1 MVISNFLNLVGE
13 EDGEEDGHTVTDDEV
28 LQDVIQEHL
37 GIQSTQN
44 EEEEEEEQP
53 AGPVYSALDAKQALQ
68 ILIEFIK
75 CQDSLSTEDLQA
87 LERLEPKIDQI
98 RNALMVQGTLD
109 SWIR

>member
-1 MVISNFLNLVGE
+1 MAISNFLNPVGE
-13 EDGEEDGHTVTDDEV
+13 EDGEEDGHTVADDEV

-44 EEEEEEEQP
+44 EEEEEEQP
-53 AGPVYSALDAKQALQ
+53 AGPVHSALDAKQALQ
-68 ILIEFIK
+68 ILIEFIE
-75 CQDSLSTEDLQA
+75 CQDSLSTEDLRA

-98 RNALMVQGTLD
+98 CNALMVQGTLD